1 MAMTRLG
8 TNINGVI
15 VTYSATSDA
24 DVVEDLLLVM
34 RNILRTKIT
43 DSSGAILYNLNSIYI
58 SSTSEKCDAH
68 KDGSPHRAGRAVDIS
83 KINNKGITVNY
94 PIDDEVQTICDA
106 LQSYASLEEK
116 VDENFGPLACFQ
128 PWHGKYIQIGGERNA
143 KLISMHKTHLH
154 FRVKAS

>member
-24 DVVEDLLLVM
+24 DVVEALLLVM
-34 RNILRTKIT
+34 RKVLKTQIT
-43 DSSGAILYNLNSIYI
+43 DSDGNVLYNLNSIYV

-68 KDGSPHRAGRAVDIS
+68 KDGSPHRQGRAVDIS
-83 KINNKGITVNY
+83 KINNKGVTVNY
-94 PIDDEVQTICDA
+94 PIDAEVQTICDA
-106 LQSYASLEEK
+106 LQQAASVEDK
-116 VDENFGPLACFQ
+116 IDENFGPLGCFQ
-128 PWHGKYIQIGGERNA
+128 PWNGKYIQIGGERNA
-143 KLISMHKTHLH
+143 KLISTHKTHLH